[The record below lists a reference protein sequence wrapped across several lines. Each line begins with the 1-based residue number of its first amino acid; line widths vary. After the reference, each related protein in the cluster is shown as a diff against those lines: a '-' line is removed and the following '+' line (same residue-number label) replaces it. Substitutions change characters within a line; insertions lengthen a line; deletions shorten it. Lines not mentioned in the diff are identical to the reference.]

1 MFSNTT
7 SPFTLLVAT
16 AVTAFLV
23 GCTKQPTGE
32 LDALRNWPQM
42 DYPEDN
48 LPDAQKIALGEQ
60 LFKDPILSLD
70 SSISCASCHK
80 TEFALADNVAISP
93 GVQGRLGKRN
103 SPSLLNIGYLP
114 YFMREGGVP
123 TLEMQVLVPIQE
135 HAEMDFNIVLLA
147 ERLNQNPT
155 YKAAFQAAFGD
166 SATAYTLTRSLAQYE
181 RTLISHEAPVDAY
194 ANGDLTALSSS
205 ALSGLNLF
213 FGKAACATCH
223 NGPLFTDH
231 SFHNNGTSN
240 SDGDY
245 GRGDLTL
252 DSADFYTFK
261 VPSLRFVSQTAPYMH
276 AGNLATLD
284 DVLAQY
290 NAGGTGHLYQ
300 SDLIAPL
307 NLSESELVDLKAFLE
322 AL

>member
-1 MFSNTT
+1 MFIKR
-7 SPFTLLVAT
+7 PPHIFLIPALALALLA
-16 AVTAFLV
+16 A
-23 GCTKQPTGE
+23 CTEKPTGE
-32 LDALRNWPQM
+32 LDALKNWPQM

-48 LPDAQKIALGEQ
+48 LPDAAKIALGEQ
-60 LFKDPILSLD
+60 LFEDPILSID

-80 TEFALADNVAISP
+80 TDFALADNLPISP

-103 SPSLLNIGYLP
+103 SPSLFNIGYHP

-123 TLEMQVLVPIQE
+123 TLEMQVLVPVQE

-155 YKAAFQAAFGD
+155 YKAAFMAAYGD
-166 SATAYTLTRSLAQYE
+166 SATPYTITRSLAQFE
-181 RTLISHEAPVDAY
+181 RTLIAHEAPVDAY
-194 ANGDLTALSSS
+194 ANGDDSVLSSS
-205 ALSGLNLF
+205 ALRGLNLF
-213 FGKAACATCH
+213 FGKASCNTCH
-223 NGPLFTDH
+223 SGPLFTDH
-231 SFHNNGTSN
+231 SFHNNGTAIT
-240 SDGDY
+240 DGDY

-261 VPSLRFVSQTAPYMH
+261 VPPLRFVSQTAPYMH
-276 AGNLATLD
+276 AGTLATLD

-290 NAGGTGHLYQ
+290 NAGGTGHAYQ

-322 AL
+322 TL